1 MGKIR
6 AAKGTTSH
14 KGAARSTTQEEPAS
28 VSGGRFSNLEFD
40 DGDQQK
46 PRGPTSAKPEAP
58 RGHFVAETRDAAFYM
73 RQAQGQELAGDHETA
88 LRSFSAAL
96 GEDPLLLEAWV
107 GQARML
113 IELGEYPE
121 ARMWADKALEKFPDN
136 PQLLAVK
143 SVAMYRV
150 GLCMDA
156 RRLNDV
162 ALQGKGESPLVWL
175 CRADLML
182 ADSRAAADQCFDH
195 ARHLASPKGP
205 TLMRIGAL
213 YLEHGHYAEA
223 MSALQEAASQLPKA
237 ARAWYLLGL
246 AQQELALGAQAVVS
260 FEQAS
265 SLAPRNAQ
273 YRKAADGRA
282 PRSGGALRRFL
293 RRLFGR

>member
-1 MGKIR
+1 M
-6 AAKGTTSH
+6 
-14 KGAARSTTQEEPAS
+14 
-28 VSGGRFSNLEFD
+28 SGGRFSNLEFEGE
-40 DGDQQK
+40 DGEQ
-46 PRGPTSAKPEAP
+46 PTSKATAQRAR
-58 RGHFVAETRDAAFYM
+58 RGKFVAETRDAAYYM
-73 RQAQGQELAGDHETA
+73 RQADAQELAGEHETA

-143 SVAMYRV
+143 SVAMYRL
-150 GLCMDA
+150 GLCTDA

-195 ARHLASPKGP
+195 AKRLASPKGP

-246 AQQELALGAQAVVS
+246 AQQELGLGAQAVVS
-260 FEQAS
+260 FEQAR